1 MSEVVDGE
9 GALIRQ
15 YSLETNQCSLCPV
28 KHAADGLLFCFVL
41 LDKV

>member
-9 GALIRQ
+9 GALMRCTVWRQ
-15 YSLETNQCSLCPV
+15 RGPV
-28 KHAADGLLFCFVL
+28 KYAEDGLLFCFVL